1 MKQLKVRLTFTESI
15 LGTASANEDVYRD
28 FIGSKSP
35 DAASVDD
42 EVAALGAD
50 AVVEKGKTV
59 FPKLPDGT
67 PFLYDYQIK
76 GFFKDTC
83 GGLRKVKGSKSE
95 KIKAFKKEIDK
106 LIFVEPRCIPFE
118 NYGEIGECQRPLR
131 AQTMQGERV
140 SLSISDEIAAGAQV
154 EFTVLMLS
162 DEHEDAVREWLDYG
176 RLSGIGQWR
185 NSGKGRFTYE
195 VLYARSCAAWQWR
208 CLARLCKGMAK
219 SSKELRSVAAQRL
232 SIARRGKGRVQQRI
246 AQQRI

>member
-1 MKQLKVRLTFTESI
+1 MKQLEVRLTFTESI

-35 DAASVDD
+35 YAASVDD

-140 SLSISDEIAAGAQV
+140 ALACSEQVAADTSC
-154 EFTVLMLS
+154 EFEVIVTNDALAGWVKGLLKYGMLN
-162 DEHEDAVREWLDYG
+162 
-176 RLSGIGQWR
+176 GIGQHR
-185 NSGKGRFTYE
+185 NGGYGSFFHEIVEEKAVDWDYVYELKMRDFKIRQALNRVEKEDMPEKGE
-195 VLYARSCAAWQWR
+195 E
-208 CLARLCKGMAK
+208 K
-219 SSKELRSVAAQRL
+219 
-232 SIARRGKGRVQQRI
+232 
-246 AQQRI
+246 

>member
-1 MKQLKVRLTFTESI
+1 MKELKVRLTFAESI

-28 FIGSKSP
+28 FIGGKAP
-35 DAASVDD
+35 DASTVDD

-83 GGLRKVKGSKSE
+83 GGLRKVKGTKSE

-106 LIFVEPRCIPFE
+106 LVFVEPRCIPFE

-140 SLSISDEIAAGAQV
+140 SLAISDEIAAGAQV
-154 EFTVLMLS
+154 EFTVVMLC

-176 RLSGIGQWR
+176 RFSGIGQWR
-185 NSGKGRFTYE
+185 NSGKGRFAYE
-195 VLYARSCAAWQWR
+195 IV
-208 CLARLCKGMAK
+208 
-219 SSKELRSVAAQRL
+219 
-232 SIARRGKGRVQQRI
+232 
-246 AQQRI
+246 